1 MMANERAQ
9 GQGLAGRLAVAWFA
23 TLPILALPHAAAAQ
37 SSKARIAT
45 AADCAREPSKDLEI
59 ACLRQALEQSSHALE
74 THGAKPG
81 GEDAATPTATPA
93 PATTPAPAA
102 PPVASAERPTEL
114 GVEQVEAR
122 NGRNK
127 ASKASP
133 ELLQVRVVGV
143 TADRRGLLTLR
154 LDNGQVWRE
163 TELPGIPLRLD
174 ENTTYPAEISRSG
187 FGGYRMKFP
196 GKNRKIVVKRIS

>member
-1 MMANERAQ
+1 MMANGHAQ

-37 SSKARIAT
+37 SSKTRIAT

-59 ACLRQALEQSSHALE
+59 TCLRQALEQSSHALE

-81 GEDAATPTATPA
+81 AEGATAPAATPAS
-93 PATTPAPAA
+93 AA

-114 GVEQVEAR
+114 GGEQVEAR
-122 NGRNK
+122 NGRSK
-127 ASKASP
+127 AFKASP
-133 ELLQVRVVGV
+133 ELLQVMVVGV

-163 TELPGIPLRLD
+163 TERPGIPLRLD

-196 GKNRKIVVKRIS
+196 GKNRTIVVKRIS